1 MLRVL
6 TFVDVCR
13 IRRRLILKLFLA
25 KRAFS
30 TILLEVNEE
39 IHDLSNVKLLQLKPK
54 TTYTIDD
61 LKATQEALAI
71 YAVAHT
77 HTHTHKHTHT
87 QTHHICAASSCSSG
101 GDSGSEGVGNSC
113 REVHAFLEN
122 DVC

>member
-39 IHDLSNVKLLQLKPK
+39 IHDLSHVKLLQLKPK

-71 YAVAHT
+71 
-77 HTHTHKHTHT
+77 
-87 QTHHICAASSCSSG
+87 
-101 GDSGSEGVGNSC
+101 
-113 REVHAFLEN
+113 
-122 DVC
+122 